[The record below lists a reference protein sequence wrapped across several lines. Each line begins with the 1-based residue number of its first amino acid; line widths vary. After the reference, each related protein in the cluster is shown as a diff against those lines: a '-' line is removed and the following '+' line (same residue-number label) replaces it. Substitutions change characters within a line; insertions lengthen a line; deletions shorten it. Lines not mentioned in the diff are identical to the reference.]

1 MDENY
6 TEENNEKCEKYVKE
20 NFDDDDGAK
29 AQVSENNTQSMNP
42 KCAKQLRNK
51 GSLKVHVY
59 DDHSG
64 LVFSVFK
71 SLEYNLL

>member
-42 KCAKQLRNK
+42 KCA
-51 GSLKVHVY
+51 
-59 DDHSG
+59 
-64 LVFSVFK
+64 
-71 SLEYNLL
+71 